1 MNSPSRIGLPP
12 RQRIATHEQ
21 GQHAMSGPPTDKV
34 TFNLVVERD
43 DGADIE
49 TIEVV
54 GAEGFRG
61 LLKFVEDQAAEKGWI
76 EPEAT

>member
-1 MNSPSRIGLPP
+1 
-12 RQRIATHEQ
+12 
-21 GQHAMSGPPTDKV
+21 MSGPPTDKV